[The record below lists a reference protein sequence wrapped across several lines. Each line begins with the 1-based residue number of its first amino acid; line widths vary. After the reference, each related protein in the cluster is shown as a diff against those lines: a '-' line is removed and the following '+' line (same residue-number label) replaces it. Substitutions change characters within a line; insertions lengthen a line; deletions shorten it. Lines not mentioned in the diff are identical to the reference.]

1 VDGLKKDIRSLD
13 VARNDGLLKDIREN
27 LRNAINSEDLIRE
40 SALRSSQFIDGD
52 QWREEDKSLRDE
64 EGRPYY
70 TFNKLRKVIKQLSG
84 DIRQNMP
91 SLKVIPVQ
99 NAGYEESQV
108 MNEMIRYIER
118 NSNAEDAY
126 RVAAEQ
132 QLDGGYGFWL
142 IDFEDSTFEPNAK
155 EIKIRRI
162 SNRFTVYLDHKS
174 NTYTYEDARWGFIT
188 ELIPKK
194 EFKEQYPNAVMQGVD
209 STVGDYDLD
218 WYEEEHVRVA
228 VYYYKVK
235 KKVTIVKIFNPFNGE
250 LYNTELTE
258 EFTQNSIKRAGLILV
273 DSEEKE
279 LDKVMWCKASG
290 EEILEEPQPF
300 PCEYIPIVPVF
311 GYEQNNQ
318 GRRIY
323 RAVTY
328 DAEAAQE
335 AYNYTT
341 TKAIERISLAPL
353 APYIG
358 TDVQIKGKEEMWTNA
373 NRRNYAVLTYNN
385 DPLASGPPKRNFPEP
400 VSPALI
406 QQAAISDND
415 INDIIGRGLASFG
428 LANKERTGAA
438 IEAQKRS
445 SDVTTYTFFSNFLM
459 SMQYSGRILLSM
471 IPQIYDNE
479 RVIRI
484 FGDDN
489 QLQEMHINKVVRD
502 LNTGE
507 EIIINDLSKGKY
519 DYIPVST
526 IGQLTKRLEMKQA
539 LIDVMT
545 IAPEFRP
552 AFVEAYVDVSD
563 IPNKNEVLE
572 TIRTIKQ
579 QQAAAAANEQQQRQR
594 GSSPQPRQAIVQ

>member
-1 VDGLKKDIRSLD
+1 
-13 VARNDGLLKDIREN
+13 VADNITLLKDIQKNFRA
-27 LRNAINSEDLIRE
+27 AINSEQAIRA

-52 QWREEDKSLRDE
+52 QWREEDKAIRDD

-70 TFNKLRKVIKQLSG
+70 TFNKLRKVVKQLSG

-99 NAGYEESQV
+99 NAGYEESQI

-118 NSNAEDAY
+118 TSNADDAY

-162 SNRFTVYLDHKS
+162 SNRFTVYLDQKS

-188 ELIPKK
+188 ELVPEE
-194 EFKEQYPNAVMQGVD
+194 EFKEKYPKAVLNGVE
-209 STVGDYDLD
+209 STVGDYEID
-218 WYEEEHVRVA
+218 WYEEEHIRIA
-228 VYYYKVK
+228 IYYYKVK
-235 KKVTIVKIFNPFNGE
+235 KKVTVVKIFNPFNGE
-250 LYNTELTE
+250 LYNAELTE
-258 EFTQNSIKRAGLILV
+258 EFTEKSIKRAGLILV

-290 EEILEEPQPF
+290 SEILEDPQPF
-300 PCEYIPIVPVF
+300 PCEYIPIVPTF

-318 GRRIY
+318 GKRVY

-341 TKAIERISLAPL
+341 TKAIERTALSPL
-353 APYIG
+353 APFIG
-358 TDVQIKGKEEMWTNA
+358 TDQQFKGKEEMWTNA
-373 NRRNYAVLTYNN
+373 NRRNYAALIYNF
-385 DPLASGPPKRNFPEP
+385 DPNAPGPPQRNFPP
-400 VSPALI
+400 PISQALI

-428 LANKERTGAA
+428 LANRERTGAA

-489 QLQEMHINKVVRD
+489 QVRELQINKVVRD
-502 LNTGE
+502 LRTGE

-519 DYIPVST
+519 DYIPIST

-552 AFVEAYVDVSD
+552 AFIEAFVDASD
-563 IPNKNEVLE
+563 IPNKESVLE

-579 QQAAAAANEQQQRQR
+579 QQAEAATNEQQQKQR